1 MLDVQV
7 CTCVCLLLYLGAA
20 PADHG
25 CPGSLESWP
34 LTDPGCYRAT
44 ASKAGMHLL
53 FICRCLWGQTVP
65 PLLCC
70 CCRGLNPV
78 VPMKY
83 ALLHHILLW
92 MHLSSFA
99 NSIAFA
105 KGQTRYM
112 SSTSTSLQLVGNAGE
127 FDLHHFR
134 LVCLIMLGYL
144 QPLDVANASQLLQDS
159 RLPGGG

>member
-1 MLDVQV
+1 MA
-7 CTCVCLLLYLGAA
+7 THRPWLLQSYCKQSRYA
-20 PADHG
+20 PALHLPMFVG
-25 CPGSLESWP
+25 PNNASTAVLSL
-34 LTDPGCYRAT
+34 LG
-44 ASKAGMHLL
+44 
-53 FICRCLWGQTVP
+53 V
-65 PLLCC
+65 
-70 CCRGLNPV
+70 LNPV

>member
-1 MLDVQV
+1 MCRYARVFVFCYTLALHLLIMGVLARWSHGHSQTLAATELLQAKQV
-7 CTCVCLLLYLGAA
+7 CTCSSFADVCGAKQCLHCCVLLSG
-20 PADHG
+20 
-25 CPGSLESWP
+25 
-34 LTDPGCYRAT
+34 
-44 ASKAGMHLL
+44 
-53 FICRCLWGQTVP
+53 V
-65 PLLCC
+65 
-70 CCRGLNPV
+70 LNPV